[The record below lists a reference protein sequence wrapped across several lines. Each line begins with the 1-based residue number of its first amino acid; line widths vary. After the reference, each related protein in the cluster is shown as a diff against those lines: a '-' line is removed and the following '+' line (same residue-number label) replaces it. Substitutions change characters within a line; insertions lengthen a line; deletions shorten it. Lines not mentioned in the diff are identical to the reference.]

1 MKNIRD
7 SPLGES
13 FLVLLYIALKYKL
26 IYNYFCRVLKAGND
40 KLIMYILGGK
50 LW

>member
-13 FLVLLYIALKYKL
+13 FLVHLYIALESDF
-26 IYNYFCRVLKAGND
+26 IYNIFGRVKWPGND
-40 KLIMYILGGK
+40 K
-50 LW
+50 